1 MSVSLV
7 SSMIMLDRCRIYSE
21 NKQTEVC
28 LSEPDDQVDQ
38 YIDFL
43 ERINPS
49 DWGND
54 LYLFELIEGV
64 FYRKQKGWSRNEV

>member
-1 MSVSLV
+1 MSVSRV
-7 SSMIMLDRCRIYSE
+7 SSLIMLDRCRIYSE
-21 NKQTEVC
+21 DRNKEVS
-28 LSEPDDQVDQ
+28 LSAPDDQVDQ

-54 LYLFELIEGV
+54 TYLFELIENV
-64 FYRKQKGWSRNEV
+64 FYRKKEREQ

>member
-1 MSVSLV
+1 MNVSIV

-21 NKQTEVC
+21 SRNTEVS
-28 LSEPDDQVDQ
+28 LHEPDNQVNQ

-43 ERINPS
+43 EKINPY

-54 LYLFELIEGV
+54 TCLFELIESV
-64 FYRKQKGWSRNEV
+64 FYRRKEIEQ

>member
-28 LSEPDDQVDQ
+28 LSEPDDSISQ
-38 YIDFL
+38 YIDFM
-43 ERINPS
+43 EKINPS

-54 LYLFELIEGV
+54 FHLFELIENL
-64 FYRKQKGWSRNEV
+64 FYRKKEIE

>member
-1 MSVSLV
+1 MSVSVV
-7 SSMIMLDRCRIYSE
+7 SSLIMLDRCRIYSE
-21 NKQTEVC
+21 IRMTEVS

-43 ERINPS
+43 EKINPH

-54 LYLFELIEGV
+54 FYLYELIENV
-64 FYRKQKGWSRNEV
+64 FYRKKGREE

>member
-28 LSEPDDQVDQ
+28 LSEPDDSVDQ
-38 YIDFL
+38 YIDFM
-43 ERINPS
+43 EKINPS

-54 LYLFELIEGV
+54 FQLFELIENL
-64 FYRKQKGWSRNEV
+64 FYRKKEKEV